1 MRISFVSPKG
11 TRGKLLHLV
20 ALGAIVGCVLP
31 AASVAAPTPGVAAPS
46 KSLTAQWWQ
55 TLVSVPGSVAASSC
69 DLGTGK
75 VVFLGATATGTV
87 SGSCTLRAGT
97 SVLLPLIN
105 VECSSLEED
114 PFDGRNPGQ
123 RLLCARG
130 HADQF
135 TNLSLTINGVAVSN
149 PSRLRVRSQPFEF
162 SPVAEQ
168 HLRPSGRHRRFGVRR
183 ILGAHR
189 PARPRGLRRRRQR
202 YGVRFVRAF
211 ITNISYRL
219 HVV

>member
-1 MRISFVSPKG
+1 MRISFASPKG

-105 VECSSLEED
+105 VECSSLEKP
-114 PFDGRNPGQ
+114 PFFGRNPRQ
-123 RLLCARG
+123 QIRCAKG
-130 HADQF
+130 FADQF

-162 SPVAEQ
+162 SPVAGNIFPGLPAGTGGSVSDGYWALIGPLAPGDYEVVA
-168 HLRPSGRHRRFGVRR
+168 SGRYPLFD
-183 ILGAHR
+183 
-189 PARPRGLRRRRQR
+189 
-202 YGVRFVRAF
+202 FT
-211 ITNISYRL
+211 TNLTYRL

>member
-69 DLGTGK
+69 ALGTGK

-114 PFDGRNPGQ
+114 
-123 RLLCARG
+123 RLLRAEP
-130 HADQF
+130 AS
-135 TNLSLTINGVAVSN
+135 TNPLC
-149 PSRLRVRSQPFEF
+149 
-162 SPVAEQ
+162 
-168 HLRPSGRHRRFGVRR
+168 
-183 ILGAHR
+183 
-189 PARPRGLRRRRQR
+189 
-202 YGVRFVRAF
+202 
-211 ITNISYRL
+211 
-219 HVV
+219 